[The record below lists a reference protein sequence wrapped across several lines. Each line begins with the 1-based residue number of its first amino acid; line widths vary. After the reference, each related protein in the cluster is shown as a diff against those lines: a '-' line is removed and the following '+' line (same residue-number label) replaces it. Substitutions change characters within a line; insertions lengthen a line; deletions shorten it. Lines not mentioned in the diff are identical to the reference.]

1 MFRYTE
7 RVITMRVFLLKDVEQ
22 VGMSGEIVK
31 IADGFAV
38 NFLFPRKL
46 AVEVTEKNEKSF
58 AKRLKTIE
66 KREEVVATKTSML
79 AEKIKALELV
89 LKRKMHD
96 GDKLYG
102 SISPQE
108 IVDLLAQKGV
118 VVSKSQVILDKS
130 IKSKGTH
137 TVIIKLSSKL
147 QPAVTLKIVAEPQ

>member
-7 RVITMRVFLLKDVEQ
+7 RVTTMRVFLLKDVEQ

-46 AVEVTEKNEKSF
+46 AVEVTEKNEGSF